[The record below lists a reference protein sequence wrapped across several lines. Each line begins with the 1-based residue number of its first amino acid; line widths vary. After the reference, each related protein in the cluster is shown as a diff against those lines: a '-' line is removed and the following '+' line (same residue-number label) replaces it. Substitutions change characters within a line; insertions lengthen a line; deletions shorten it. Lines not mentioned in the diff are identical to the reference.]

1 MDFLLRCVVL
11 SLAAL
16 GVTHLLTSA
25 LVALRITLGKGVRQG
40 ESPADRADRLLRSQ
54 VLPTAAAILAAVFA
68 AVGLFRFES
77 RDGDEVI
84 GRALWM
90 AATLGA
96 SLLLLMGW
104 RLARMRGQTARL
116 LQTWLADATPV
127 DLRVLRDFTI
137 PAFAINTGFPVV
149 AVIGV
154 VRPRLVIDQQV
165 LRACS
170 EDELAAILA
179 HERGHVRRWDN
190 LRRTVVT
197 AVPGPWFSRDLS
209 DAWRQ
214 ATEEAADDVAAATAQ
229 DARFHL
235 ATALLRV
242 SRLAPATKERSGWH
256 HQLPASAL
264 YRGESVEQRVR
275 RLVDAPASIPRARR
289 PWISAV
295 AAVALGAA
303 LAMQRELH
311 EVMEQVVAFLA

>member
-1 MDFLLRCVVL
+1 MDILLRCVVL

-16 GVTHLLTSA
+16 GVTHLLVSG
-25 LVALRITLGKGVRQG
+25 LVALRGREDQQA

-54 VLPTAAAILAAVFA
+54 VLPTAAALLVLVFA

-77 RDGDEVI
+77 RDGGEVI
-84 GRALWM
+84 GRFLWM

-104 RLARMRGQTARL
+104 RLARMRWQTSRL
-116 LQTWLADATPV
+116 LRTWLSDATP
-127 DLRVLRDFTI
+127 LELSALRDATI

-179 HERGHVRRWDN
+179 HERGHIRRWDN
-190 LRRTVVT
+190 LRRTVVS
-197 AVPGPWFSRDLS
+197 AVPGPWFSCDLP

-214 ATEEAADDVAAATAQ
+214 ATEEAADDLAAATAQ

-242 SRLAPATKERSGWH
+242 SRLAPATEAQSGWQQ
-256 HQLPASAL
+256 QLPASAL

-275 RLVDAPASIPRARR
+275 RLVDAPAPLPRARR
-289 PWISAV
+289 PWTSAMTAV
-295 AAVALGAA
+295 AVAVAFA
-303 LAMQRELH
+303 LQRELH
-311 EVMEQVVAFLA
+311 EVMEQVIAFLP